1 MHCMQVWS
9 RCRGGYLQ
17 EMPVVKV
24 LPDILHNSSSGNKD
38 AAYMVMVDNTVQIP
52 LPIPC
57 LLQSSDIAFRD

>member
-1 MHCMQVWS
+1 
-9 RCRGGYLQ
+9 
-17 EMPVVKV
+17 MPVVKV